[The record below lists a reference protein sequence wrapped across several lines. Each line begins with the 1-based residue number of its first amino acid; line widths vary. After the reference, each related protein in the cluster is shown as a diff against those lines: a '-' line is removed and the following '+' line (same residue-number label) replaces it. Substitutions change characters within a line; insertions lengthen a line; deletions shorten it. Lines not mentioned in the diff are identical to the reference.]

1 MTKTL
6 VEMAAEIVQ
15 AQAGVARMSPDE
27 IEACLNKTFVA
38 LRAINGKEQGAEVEA
53 EEQPNEELEE
63 LRKNP
68 MASIQ
73 RTKVIDLETGQE
85 FKIIT
90 NRHLKKLGMTTKEYK
105 KKWGIPLSQP
115 LSAKSLTA
123 KRRKLAKDRGL
134 GEMLKKAREAKA
146 KKKG

>member
-1 MTKTL
+1 MVKTL

-15 AQAGVARMSPDE
+15 AQAGVGRMSPEE
-27 IEACLNKTFVA
+27 IEACLHKTFFA
-38 LRAINGKEQGAEVEA
+38 LTEINNKEQGIEA
-53 EEQPNEELEE
+53 EEIKEDDKLEN

-68 MASIQ
+68 MSSIQ
-73 RTKVIDLETGQE
+73 RNCVVDLETGQE

-90 NRHLKKLGMTTKEYK
+90 NRHLKKLGMTTKAYK

-123 KRRKLAKDRGL
+123 KRRKLAQERGL
-134 GEMLKKAREAKA
+134 GEMLKKARQ
-146 KKKG
+146 KKTKK